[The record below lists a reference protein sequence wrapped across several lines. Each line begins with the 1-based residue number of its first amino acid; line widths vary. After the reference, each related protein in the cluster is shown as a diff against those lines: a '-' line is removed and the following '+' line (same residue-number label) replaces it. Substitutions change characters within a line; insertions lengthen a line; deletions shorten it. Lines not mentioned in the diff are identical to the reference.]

1 MKHKIWTI
9 YSTTQLFDILARE
22 KILMLYNGLAIK
34 HGKEAGM
41 LQYNKEKDQWEE
53 SEIMVIDLG
62 ATPCRIVTERETKHG
77 IK

>member
-1 MKHKIWTI
+1 
-9 YSTTQLFDILARE
+9 
-22 KILMLYNGLAIK
+22 MLYNGLAIK

-62 ATPCRIVTERETKHG
+62 ATPCRIVTEREVKRE